1 MIHKRLGTATELTP
15 THDALFTSVAQA
27 PPLSGATLESLLRH
41 IGISNETFNDRG
53 RLERELSTKK
63 AKLRGPAFYGAPST
77 VESLRMILGLENA
90 SSELLSNASQGQL
103 QAANPGTLDTNLGA
117 LDNRISF
124 LKGKVENVDL
134 SRIAE
139 PGKTQKHFLDRWA

>member
-1 MIHKRLGTATELTP
+1 
-15 THDALFTSVAQA
+15 
-27 PPLSGATLESLLRH
+27 
-41 IGISNETFNDRG
+41 
-53 RLERELSTKK
+53 LSTKK
-63 AKLRGPAFYGAPST
+63 AKLHGPAFYGAPST
-77 VESLRMILGLENA
+77 AESLRIILSLENA
-90 SSELLSNASQGQL
+90 SSELLSNASKGQL

-117 LDNRISF
+117 LDNRISS

>member
-1 MIHKRLGTATELTP
+1 MG
-15 THDALFTSVAQA
+15 
-27 PPLSGATLESLLRH
+27 SLLRH
-41 IGISNETFNDRG
+41 IGISNETFNDREW
-53 RLERELSTKK
+53 LEHELSTKK
-63 AKLRGPAFYGAPST
+63 AKLRGPAFYGASPT
-77 VESLRMILGLENA
+77 VESLRTILSPGNA

-124 LKGKVENVDL
+124 LKGKVESVDL